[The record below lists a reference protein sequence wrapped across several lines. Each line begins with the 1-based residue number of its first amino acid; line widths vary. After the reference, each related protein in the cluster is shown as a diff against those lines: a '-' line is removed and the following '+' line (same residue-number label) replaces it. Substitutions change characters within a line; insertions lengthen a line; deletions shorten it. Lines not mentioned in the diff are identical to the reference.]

1 MIKSISE
8 IFDLTGKVAVVTGSS
23 KGIGRGIALRLAEAG
38 ASVVIVGRNTDDA
51 NRTVNEIKGSGGKSK
66 AVEADVSLAANS
78 ETVIQFAIKEFG
90 DLNILVNNAG
100 IYADVSTLQMTE
112 ESWDKTL
119 DTNLKSVMFFSKAAA
134 QAMISAKHGGKIIN
148 ITSISAFFPLGSV
161 AHYDA
166 SKAGIVMLT
175 KSMAV
180 ELARY
185 GILVNAIAPGAIA
198 TPGIDKLMSASK
210 VAEEM
215 FKSHWKKIPVQR
227 RGDPDDI
234 GKAALFLASSASDYI
249 VGHTLVVD
257 GGSLLG

>member
-8 IFDLTGKVAVVTGSS
+8 IFDLSGKVAVVTGGS
-23 KGIGRGIALRLAEAG
+23 KGIGKGIAIRLADAG
-38 ASVVIVGRNTDDA
+38 ASVVIVARNAQDA
-51 NRTVNEIKGSGGKSK
+51 DLAVREIISSGGKAK
-66 AVEADVSLAANS
+66 AIQADVGIAANA
-78 ETVIQFAIKEFG
+78 EKVVQFAVKEFG
-90 DLNILVNNAG
+90 DIHILVNNAG
-100 IYADVSTLQMTE
+100 IYADRSTLEMTE
-112 ESWDKTL
+112 ESWDKTM

-134 QAMISAKHGGKIIN
+134 QAMMKAKHGGKIIN
-148 ITSISAFFPLGSV
+148 ITSISAFWPLGNV

-180 ELARY
+180 ELARF

-215 FKSHWKKIPVQR
+215 FKSHWKRIPAGR
-227 RGDPDDI
+227 RGAPDDI
-234 GKAALFLASSASDYI
+234 GVAALYLASSASDYV

-257 GGSLLG
+257 GGSLLA

>member
-1 MIKSISE
+1 MIKSVSQ
-8 IFDLTGKVAVVTGSS
+8 IFDLSGKVAVVTGGS
-23 KGIGRGIALRLAEAG
+23 KGIGKGIALRLADAG
-38 ASVVIVGRNTDDA
+38 ASVVIVARKMEDA
-51 NRTVNEIKGSGGKSK
+51 NQTVEEIKRSGGKGK
-66 AVEADVSLAANS
+66 AIQADVSAAANADK
-78 ETVIQFAIKEFG
+78 VIQFAIKEFG
-90 DLNILVNNAG
+90 DIDILVNNAG
-100 IYADVSTLQMTE
+100 IYADVTTLNMTE

-134 QAMISAKHGGKIIN
+134 QAMIKAKHGGKIIN
-148 ITSISAFFPLGSV
+148 ITSISAFWPLGSV

-175 KSMAV
+175 KSLAV

-210 VAEEM
+210 AAEAM
-215 FKSHWKKIPVQR
+215 FKAHWERIPVR
-227 RGDPDDI
+227 HRGEPDDN
-234 GKAALFLASSASDYI
+234 GKAALFLASSASDYV

-257 GGSLLG
+257 GGSLLA

>member
-8 IFDLTGKVAVVTGSS
+8 IFDLSGKVAVVTGGS
-23 KGIGRGIALRLAEAG
+23 KGIGRGIAIRLADAG
-38 ASVVIVGRNTDDA
+38 ASVVIVARNAQDA
-51 NRTVNEIKGSGGKSK
+51 DLAVREIIRQRRQSQSYSSRCGDSRQCEK
-66 AVEADVSLAANS
+66 VV
-78 ETVIQFAIKEFG
+78 QFAVKEFG
-90 DLNILVNNAG
+90 DIHIMVNNAS
-100 IYADVSTLQMTE
+100 IYADCSTLEMTE
-112 ESWDKTL
+112 ESWDKTM
-119 DTNLKSVMFFSKAAA
+119 DINLKSVMFFSKVAA
-134 QAMISAKHGGKIIN
+134 QAMMKAKHGGKIIN
-148 ITSISAFFPLGSV
+148 ITSISAFWPLGNV

-180 ELARY
+180 ELARF

-215 FKSHWKKIPVQR
+215 FKSHWKRIPAGR
-227 RGDPDDI
+227 RGAPDDI
-234 GKAALFLASSASDYI
+234 GVAALYLASSASDYV

-257 GGSLLG
+257 GGSLLA

>member
-1 MIKSISE
+1 MMKSISQ
-8 IFDLTGKVAVVTGSS
+8 IFDLSGKVAVVTGGS
-23 KGIGRGIALRLAEAG
+23 KGIGKGIALRLAEAG
-38 ASVVIVGRNTDDA
+38 ASVVIVGRNMGDA
-51 NRTVNEIKGSGGKSK
+51 NRAVAEIKGIGGKSK
-66 AVEADVSLAANS
+66 ATKADVSVAANS
-78 ETVIQFAIKEFG
+78 DKVIRFAMKEFG
-90 DLNILVNNAG
+90 DLHILVNNAG
-100 IYADVSTLQMTE
+100 IYADVSTLQMKE
-112 ESWDKTL
+112 ESWNKTL

-134 QAMISAKHGGKIIN
+134 RAMIEEKHGGKIIN

-180 ELARY
+180 ELAPY

-210 VAEEM
+210 VAERM
-215 FKSHWKKIPVQR
+215 FKSHWKKIPVR
-227 RGDPDDI
+227 HRGNPDDI
-234 GKAALFLASSASDYI
+234 GNAALFLASSASDYV

>member
-1 MIKSISE
+1 MIKNISQ

-23 KGIGRGIALRLAEAG
+23 KGIGKGIALRLADAG
-38 ASVVIVGRNTDDA
+38 ASVVVVGRNMEDA
-51 NRTVNEIKGSGGKSK
+51 NQTVEEIKGSGGKSK
-66 AVEADVSLAANS
+66 AIKADVSVAANGDK
-78 ETVIQFAIKEFG
+78 VIQFAIKEFG
-90 DLNILVNNAG
+90 DIHILVNNAG
-100 IYADVSTLQMTE
+100 IYADVSTLEMTE

-119 DTNLKSVMFFSKAAA
+119 DSNLKSVMFFSKAAA
-134 QAMISAKHGGKIIN
+134 RAMIKAKHGGKIIN

-180 ELARY
+180 ELAHY

-234 GKAALFLASSASDYI
+234 GKAALFLASSASDYV